1 MKTVPRLTLVLA
13 VGLFCAL
20 SAAAAPAPNFAGT
33 WIGRTDVPD
42 VGPDQVTLIVK
53 KVEAGYAATISDSAA
68 VIADN
73 TAARDLKVNGET
85 ISFWFPLASGET
97 VSVQLTITGDA
108 LSGAW
113 THESG
118 QTGSLTF
125 ERQK

>member
-1 MKTVPRLTLVLA
+1 MKKTLRLALA
-13 VGLFCAL
+13 LATISAL
-20 SAAAAPAPNFAGT
+20 SAAAAAPTFVGT
-33 WIGRTDVPD
+33 WIGKTDVPD

-53 KVEAGYAATISDSAA
+53 KAGTDYAATLSDSAA
-68 VIADN
+68 VIAEN
-73 TAARDLKVNGET
+73 TAARDVKVDGQT

-97 VSVQLTITGDA
+97 VSVQLTITGDTMN
-108 LSGAW
+108 GGW